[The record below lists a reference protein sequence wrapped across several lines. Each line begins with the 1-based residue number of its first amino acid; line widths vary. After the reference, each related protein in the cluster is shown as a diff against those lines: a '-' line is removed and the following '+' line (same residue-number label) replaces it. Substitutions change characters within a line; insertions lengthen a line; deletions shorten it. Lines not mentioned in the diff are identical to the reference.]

1 MGEDKSKKNNYTF
14 LVISILSIIL
24 ALILIVRYFRTG
36 VKITNVLP
44 RLTLDLYDDLD
55 AFMQYDF

>member
-1 MGEDKSKKNNYTF
+1 MEKDKSKKNNYTF
-14 LVISILSIIL
+14 LVISILLIIL
-24 ALILIVRYFRTG
+24 ALIVRYFRTG

-55 AFMQYDF
+55 AFMQYDI

>member
-14 LVISILSIIL
+14 LVISILFIIL
-24 ALILIVRYFRTG
+24 ALIVRYFRTG

-55 AFMQYDF
+55 AFMQYDI

>member
-1 MGEDKSKKNNYTF
+1 MEEDKSKKNNYTF
-14 LVISILSIIL
+14 LVISILLIIL

-36 VKITNVLP
+36 VKVTNVLP

-55 AFMQYDF
+55 AFMQYDI